1 MLKVKGSEVRLVEVF
16 LNLIENAIKFM
27 GDQKSPRVHIGSVE
41 KDGMI
46 CCHVRDNGEGIA
58 TQYQNQIFEL
68 FERLNTDVEGTGVG
82 LALVKRII
90 EGHGGEIWVESEGI
104 GRGSKL
110 SFTLPMP

>member
-1 MLKVKGSEVRLVEVF
+1 
-16 LNLIENAIKFM
+16 
-27 GDQKSPRVHIGSVE
+27 
-41 KDGMI
+41 
-46 CCHVRDNGEGIA
+46 
-58 TQYQNQIFEL
+58 
-68 FERLNTDVEGTGVG
+68 VEGTGVG